1 VATPLL
7 EFFGLVPG
15 ASKRGTVDVVAPVR
29 TFADVILPP
38 KTRQTLEQALAQV
51 RNHDLIFRQWGLGER
66 HATGLGLAFNF
77 AGPPGTGKTICAEAI
92 AQALGRRL
100 LVVRY
105 SEMESMWA
113 GETPKNVAAVFRVAD
128 EQGAVLFFDEAD
140 AIAARRS
147 TSSALQPMQRESN
160 TIVNV
165 LLRELESFNGV
176 VIFATNLAANFD
188 PAFER
193 RIRTHVLFER
203 PGAEEREQ
211 IWRVQI
217 HPDKTPLAADVDFHV
232 LAELFD
238 ASGGEIKNAVLKAA
252 AMAASEPATTS
263 PRAIHQAHFEAA
275 MRDVLT
281 AKSIMRQSLFEEDQ
295 IPEDSAEKRVM
306 AAFQEA
312 QARWAAAVRV
322 TLMVAGAAL
331 VLAGIA
337 LLVTLLR

>member
-1 VATPLL
+1 MATPLL

-15 ASKRGTVDVVAPVR
+15 ASKRGTVDVIVPVR

-66 HATGLGLAFNF
+66 HATGTGLAFNF

-92 AQALGRRL
+92 AQALGKRL

-160 TIVNV
+160 TTVNV
-165 LLRELESFNGV
+165 LLRELENFNGV

-203 PGAEEREQ
+203 PGAVEREE

-217 HPDKTPLAADVDFHV
+217 HPDKTPLASDVNFRA

-238 ASGGEIKNAVLKAA
+238 ATGGEIKNAVLKAA
-252 AMAASEPATTS
+252 AIAASEPVAAS
-263 PRAIHQAHFEAA
+263 RRAIHQAHFEAA
-275 MRDVLT
+275 MREVLV
-281 AKSIMRQSLFEEDQ
+281 AKSIMRQSLFDADEAAPDN
-295 IPEDSAEKRVM
+295 AETRVM
-306 AAFQEA
+306 QAFESA
-312 QARWAAAVRV
+312 QTRWAAAVRT
-322 TLMVAGAAL
+322 TLIVAGLAL
-331 VLAGIA
+331 VLASIA
-337 LLVTLLR
+337 LLVTMLR